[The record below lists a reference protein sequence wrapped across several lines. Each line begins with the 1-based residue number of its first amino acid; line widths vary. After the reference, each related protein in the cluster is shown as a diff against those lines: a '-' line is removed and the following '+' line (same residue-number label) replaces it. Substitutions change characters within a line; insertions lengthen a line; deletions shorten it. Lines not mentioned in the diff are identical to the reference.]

1 MEQGQD
7 ASETTECR
15 QCSDEERRFPR
26 SSGSS
31 ECLEPFDNESMFRF
45 FLGSSSDE
53 RQLPCC
59 TEDDTKQD
67 VATTTEETNADLS
80 ESCRQCSDEEGRAGR

>member
-1 MEQGQD
+1 MLPNQLSADNARMRNVAFRGRP
-7 ASETTECR
+7 AR
-15 QCSDEERRFPR
+15 
-26 SSGSS
+26 

-67 VATTTEETNADLS
+67 VATTTEETTADVS
-80 ESCRQCSDEEGRAGR
+80 ESCRQCSDEEARAGR